1 VPPSG
6 AGALLRDNGLQ
17 KKRATKAIVDSL
29 LPGTIAF
36 RVGSCGIGGATAIS
50 TISKCLA
57 LLKRSFE
64 GRGPPCEGLWRQG
77 GGYLSDLGE
86 NKRQIELPLV
96 TFDTTGYPLPDQPDS
111 RKEQE
116 VAC

>member
-1 VPPSG
+1 V
-6 AGALLRDNGLQ
+6 RDRRRYRDIHDFETS
-17 KKRATKAIVDSL
+17 RATETVL
-29 LPGTIAF
+29 
-36 RVGSCGIGGATAIS
+36 R
-50 TISKCLA
+50 
-57 LLKRSFE
+57 RQ
-64 GRGPPCEGLWRQG
+64 RPPCEGLWRQG